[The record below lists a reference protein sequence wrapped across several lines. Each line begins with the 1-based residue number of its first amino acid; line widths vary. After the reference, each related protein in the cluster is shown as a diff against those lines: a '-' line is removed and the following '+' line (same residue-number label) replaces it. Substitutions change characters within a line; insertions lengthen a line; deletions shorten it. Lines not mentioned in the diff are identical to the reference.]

1 MVHFIEYNPNAPSS
15 AMPSKKRSLK
25 TRLKIPRFLKSRKF
39 WIVSLTF
46 SVLIAL
52 SAYFGL
58 VRPAQ
63 DVMAAVND
71 IKLASQPLG
80 KSFENQDVRALDIQL
95 KDLDSKFAVLRQKVE
110 YFGFT
115 EFLPFINEYY
125 RDSRHLTL
133 AAQHGLETGDELVK
147 ALLPFADEIS
157 FESGKSATTEQKIQS
172 LLPVLPQI
180 APATDKISAK
190 LTLVRAELIS
200 VNPSRYPKDFNGF
213 KPRETLQ
220 TAKELIDAIDEFMP
234 QAKEVLVTLPSALGS
249 PTPKNYF
256 VLFQND
262 KELRP
267 TGGFLTAY
275 TYMTVNKGKVT
286 TTGSE
291 NILKIDGAMRKN
303 FPIPTPIAKYLHLV
317 PYWAP
322 RDANLSPDFLVSM
335 KKFEELAAYSSE
347 YRRGDGIIAVDTYL
361 LQDLLRLTG
370 PVSVVGDTFTPENV
384 VEKMELYAE
393 QVFKGKANNKAFL
406 GDMMKQVLGKL
417 MSAGKDKWLPII
429 DTAIKNGNEK
439 HFLLFSRDQATQN
452 LIEKYNWGGRI
463 KDYAGDYLHINDT
476 NFAGAKAN
484 LYITQKITQ
493 DIQVAG
499 DGTASKKVTVEVTN
513 PAKYDGWL
521 NGPYRDWIRMY
532 VPKGSE
538 FVSAEGGEVKT
549 LVTADE
555 LGKTMF
561 ESFFIARPLGT
572 SASNKATWSVT
583 YKLPF
588 KVTGREIKILQ
599 QKQPGVDGPDLTIS
613 INGEVKV
620 SEKLRTDKEFTLSF

>member
-1 MVHFIEYNPNAPSS
+1 MVHFIEYNPTAPSP
-15 AMPSKKRSLK
+15 AVPNKRWLKPSLR
-25 TRLKIPRFLKSRKF
+25 IPKVLKSGKF
-39 WIVSLTF
+39 WLAGIVA
-46 SVLIAL
+46 VAAL
-52 SAYFGL
+52 SVGVYFGL
-58 VRPAQ
+58 IRPAQ
-63 DVMAAVND
+63 DVLAAVNE
-71 IKLASQPLG
+71 IKTASQPLG
-80 KSFENQDVRALDIQL
+80 KSFENQDIRSLDGQL
-95 KDLDSKFAVLRQKVE
+95 RDLEEKFTTLRQKVE

-115 EFLPFINEYY
+115 EYLPWLGDYY

-133 AAQHGLETGDELVK
+133 AAQYGLEVGDELVQS
-147 ALLPFADEIS
+147 LLPFADEIS

-172 LLPVLPQI
+172 LLPILPQI
-180 APATDKISAK
+180 APATEKISAK
-190 LTLVRAELIS
+190 LNLVRQELTS
-200 VNPSRYPKDFNGF
+200 VNPSRYPTEFNGF
-213 KPRETLQ
+213 KPRESLQ
-220 TAKELIDAIDEFMP
+220 KAKELVDAIDEFMP
-234 QAKEVLVTLPSALGS
+234 QAKEVLLVLPPALGS
-249 PTPKNYF
+249 PSPKNYF

-291 NILKIDGAMRKN
+291 NILKIDNAMRRN
-303 FPIPTPIAKYLHLV
+303 FTIPTPIAKYLHLV

-322 RDANLSPDFLVSM
+322 RDANLSPDFLISM

-347 YRRGDGIIAVDTYL
+347 YRKGDGIIAVDTFL

-370 PVSVVGDTFTPENV
+370 PVQVVGDTFTPENV
-384 VEKMELYAE
+384 VEKLELYAE
-393 QVFKGKANNKAFL
+393 RVFKGRDNNKAFL

-417 MSAGKDKWLPII
+417 MSAGKDKWIPII
-429 DTAIKNGNEK
+429 ETSIKNGNEK

-463 KDYAGDYLHINDT
+463 KDYANDYLHINDT

-484 LYITQKITQ
+484 LYVTQKIMQ
-493 DIQVAG
+493 DITIDG
-499 DGTASKKVTVEVTN
+499 DGTVTKKVTVEVTN

-538 FVSAEGGEVKT
+538 FIGAEGGEVKT
-549 LVTADE
+549 LVTGDE

-561 ESFFIARPLGT
+561 ESFFTARPLGT
-572 SASNKATWSVT
+572 SSTNKATWSVT

-588 KVTGREIKILQ
+588 KITGREIRILQ
-599 QKQPGVDGPDLTIS
+599 QKQPGVDGPEVMI
-613 INGEVKV
+613 IVNGQVKV
-620 SEKLRTDKEFTLSF
+620 SEQLLTDKEFTLSF